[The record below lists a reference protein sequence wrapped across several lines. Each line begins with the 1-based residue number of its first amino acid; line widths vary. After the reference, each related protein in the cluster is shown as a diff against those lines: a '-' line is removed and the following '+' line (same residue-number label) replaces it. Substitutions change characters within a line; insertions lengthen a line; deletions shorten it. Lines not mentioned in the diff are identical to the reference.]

1 MFNDVEIDRRQLL
14 GRSSL
19 AAAGLGL
26 AAVVPTKAI
35 FAAAPEAARPDWF
48 LGVGDVAGDVPV
60 QTLTR
65 IHGRAPDGL
74 AGTLYRNGPARF
86 RRGGTACGHWFD
98 GDGMIRA
105 WRINDGK
112 ATLTARFID
121 TPKRRIED
129 RLDNMVQPGFGTQSR
144 PGSRVTS
151 ADDTNAANTSV
162 IAAGGRLLAL
172 WEAGSA
178 FAIDPDT
185 LATRG
190 PEVFRKD
197 LAGMPFLAHPRV
209 EPDGRIWNLGLS
221 GNAAFVWRLSAAGQL
236 EAGQAIP
243 LPMGS
248 YIHDFTATAR
258 HLVIVLQPWVQDHMA
273 LPFVESLSWKPELG
287 SKVLVVDKGDLSKR
301 RLYELPPFAF
311 FHLGDAWE
319 EKDGTIRFDGC
330 FEADPS
336 FGRDAARALVEGRY
350 MPVPPPRLTMVA
362 LRPDGR
368 ADMNAAGIDAEFPR
382 SEPKLAGLARSQT
395 VHVGGYLPGRPFAT
409 TVGIWDW
416 RTGKDDVH
424 DFGARQL
431 VEEFVPVPGGKRRL
445 LMGTTINLDTQ
456 RTELHIFDARRVAAG
471 PVASWSADTALPV
484 SFHGNWVGV

>member
-1 MFNDVEIDRRQLL
+1 MCNNLQIDRRELL
-14 GRSSL
+14 GRTGLAL
-19 AAAGLGL
+19 AALAMPK
-26 AAVVPTKAI
+26 AAV
-35 FAAAPEAARPDWF
+35 AAPTQPDWF

-60 QTLTR
+60 QPLTLL
-65 IHGRAPDGL
+65 HGRAPQGL

-86 RRGGTACGHWFD
+86 RRGGTASGHWFD

-105 WRINDGK
+105 WGVNDGK
-112 ATLTARFID
+112 ATLAARFVD
-121 TPKRRIED
+121 TPKRRLEEK
-129 RLDNMVQPGFGTQSR
+129 LGGMVQPGFGTQSR

-178 FAIDPDT
+178 FAVDPDT

-190 PEVFRKD
+190 PEVFRSD
-197 LAGMPFLAHPRV
+197 LGGMPFLAHPRM
-209 EPDGRIWNLGLS
+209 EPDGRIWNLGLA
-221 GNAAFVWRLSAAGQL
+221 GKAAFVWRLSAAGKL
-236 EAGQAIP
+236 EAGQTIA

-273 LPFVESLSWKPELG
+273 LPYVESLSWKPELG
-287 SKVLVVDKGDLSKR
+287 SKVLVVDKDDLSRR

-311 FHLGDAWE
+311 YHLGDAWE

-330 FEADPS
+330 FEADPG
-336 FGRDAARALVEGRY
+336 FGQGAARALVEGRY
-350 MPVPPPRLTMVA
+350 LPSPPARLTMVA

-368 ADMNAAGIDAEFPR
+368 ADMHAAGIDAEFPR
-382 SEPKLAGLARSQT
+382 SEPQLAGLPRSRT

-409 TVGIWDW
+409 KIGVWDW
-416 RTGKDDVH
+416 RTGKHDAH

-431 VEEFVPVPGGKRRL
+431 VEEFVPVPGSTCPL
-445 LMGTTINLDTQ
+445 LMGTTLNLDTQ
-456 RTELHIFDARRVAAG
+456 RSELHIFDARRVAAG
-471 PVASWSADTALPV
+471 PLASWSAAMALPV
-484 SFHGNWVGV
+484 SFHGNWVDG

>member
-1 MFNDVEIDRRQLL
+1 MMNDLQIDRRQLL
-14 GRSSL
+14 GRAGVAMASL
-19 AAAGLGL
+19 AL
-26 AAVVPTKAI
+26 P
-35 FAAAPEAARPDWF
+35 AAAIAAPALPDWF
-48 LGVGDVAGDVPV
+48 VGVGDVAGDVPL
-60 QTLTR
+60 QTLTLL
-65 IHGRAPDGL
+65 HGRAPEGL
-74 AGTLYRNGPARF
+74 VGTLYRNGPARF
-86 RRGGTACGHWFD
+86 RRGGTAAGHWFD

-105 WRINDGK
+105 WGIKDGK
-112 ATLTARFID
+112 ATLAARFVD
-121 TPKRRIED
+121 TPKRRLEAQ
-129 RLDNMVQPGFGTQSR
+129 LGSMVQPGFGTPSR
-144 PGSRVTS
+144 AGSRVTS

-162 IAAGGRLLAL
+162 IVAGGRLLAL

-178 FAIDPDT
+178 FALDPET
-185 LATRG
+185 LVTRG
-190 PEVFRKD
+190 PEVFGKN
-197 LAGMPFLAHPRV
+197 LAGMPFLAHPRI

-221 GNAAFVWRLSAAGQL
+221 GKAAFVWRLSAAGQF

-273 LPFVESLSWKPELG
+273 LPFIESLSWKPELG
-287 SKVLVVDKGDLSKR
+287 SKILVVEKDDLTKR
-301 RLYELPPFAF
+301 RIYELPPFFF

-336 FGRDAARALVEGRY
+336 SGRDAARALVEGRY

-368 ADMNAAGIDAEFPR
+368 ADMRAAGIDAEFPR
-382 SEPKLAGLARSQT
+382 SEPLLAGLPRSRT
-395 VHVGGYLPGRPFAT
+395 VYVGGYLPGRPFAT
-409 TVGIWDW
+409 KVGVWDW
-416 RTGKDDVH
+416 RTGKDDAH

-431 VEEFVPVPGGKRRL
+431 VEEFVPVAGGTRPL

-456 RTELHIFDARRVAAG
+456 RSELHVFDARRVAAG
-471 PVASWSADTALPV
+471 PLASWSAALALPV
-484 SFHGNWVGV
+484 SFHGNWADG